1 MFARMPSVG
10 LLGVDAKLVH
20 VEVSI
25 SSGLP
30 RFEIVGLPGSEVRE
44 AKERVRAAI
53 ENSGYP
59 FPLRRIV
66 ANLTPADWKKEGAGW
81 DLPLALAILGAASV
95 IPVER
100 AARMVAVGEL
110 TLDGVV
116 KDVRGMLPAA
126 RTAKRIGLPLL
137 CSVDSL
143 DLVRTIEGLQVFP
156 VRSLRQAV
164 EAVQGTCCGATVA
177 RESLAPDP
185 ERRED
190 FADLIEMEHAKRAC
204 EIAAAG
210 WHPLL
215 LTGPPGSGKTALG
228 MRITSILPPLSME
241 EAVEVASIHSTAHL
255 STNVRPSLHR
265 PFRNPHHS
273 ISASG
278 LLGGGSYPRP
288 GEVSLAHRGVLFL
301 DEFPEFSRTA
311 VEGLRQPL
319 ESREI
324 TVVRNQILVTFPA
337 QILFVAAAN
346 LCPCGRSGTDETC
359 HCSPALLQRYYS
371 RMSAPILDRIDLF
384 VEVARLRRSPFERTN
399 GNPESSRI
407 IRARV
412 EAAWKRQ
419 KQRQPESVF
428 PFNSGYSLQELRRWA
443 PLTRQARDLLE
454 TAYDRLGLSTRA
466 FHRVWRVAR
475 TIADLS
481 GHDAVERD
489 DVAEALQYRRR
500 PSAWVDMKD
509 APGITAASLESN
521 RTGARRLME

>member
-10 LLGVDAKLVH
+10 LLGVDGKLVH

-100 AARMVAVGEL
+100 VARMVAVGEL

-116 KDVRGMLPAA
+116 KDVRGMLPVA

-143 DLVRTIEGLQVFP
+143 DLVRTIEGLQVLP

-164 EAVQGTCCGATVA
+164 EAVQGTFFGAAVA
-177 RESLAPDP
+177 RESVASDL
-185 ERRED
+185 ERGED
-190 FADLIEMEHAKRAC
+190 FADLIGMEHAKRAC

-210 WHPLL
+210 WHPLF

-228 MRITSILPPLSME
+228 MRITGILPPLSTE
-241 EAVEVASIHSTAHL
+241 EAVEVTSIHSAAHL
-255 STNVRPSLHR
+255 SADVRPSFHR

-324 TVVRNQILVTFPA
+324 TVVRNQIPVTFPA
-337 QILFVAAAN
+337 QILFVAASN

-371 RMSAPILDRIDLF
+371 RMSAPILDRMDLF
-384 VEVARLRRSPFERTN
+384 VEVARLRLSPLEGTK
-399 GNPESSRI
+399 GIPESSRI

-419 KQRQPESVF
+419 QQRQPKSAF
-428 PFNSGYSLQELRRWA
+428 PFNAGYSLQDLRRWA
-443 PLTRQARDLLE
+443 PLTRHARDLLE

-475 TIADLS
+475 TIADLA
-481 GHDAVERD
+481 GHDAVERE

-500 PSAWVDMKD
+500 LSALVDTKD
-509 APGITAASLESN
+509 MPGITPASLESN
-521 RTGARRLME
+521 RTGAGRLME